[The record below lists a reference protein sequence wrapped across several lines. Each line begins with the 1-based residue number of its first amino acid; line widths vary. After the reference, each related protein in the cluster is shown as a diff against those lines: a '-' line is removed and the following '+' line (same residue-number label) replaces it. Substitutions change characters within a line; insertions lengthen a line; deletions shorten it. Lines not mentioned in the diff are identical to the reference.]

1 MATRIGLRVLAIGLF
16 AGTLDIVDALIFN
29 VLRGI
34 TPIQVLQY
42 IASGLI
48 GIASFRGEGLVS
60 ADYGASFTAIVC

>member
-48 GIASFRGEGLVS
+48 SIASFRGEGLVS